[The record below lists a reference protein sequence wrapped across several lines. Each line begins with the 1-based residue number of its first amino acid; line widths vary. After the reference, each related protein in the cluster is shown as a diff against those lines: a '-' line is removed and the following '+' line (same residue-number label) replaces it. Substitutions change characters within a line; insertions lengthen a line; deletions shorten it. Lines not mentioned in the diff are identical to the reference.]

1 MSMTQT
7 PEKNKE
13 TIRRLYEDLLN
24 HGELELLDQVIADD
38 YIGIYG
44 QKGPQAFAE
53 TIRGLRQGF
62 PDIQWT
68 IEDLVAEGD
77 RVAARWTWQATH
89 QNAFRG
95 FPASQQ
101 RVTDKAIAIY
111 QFKNN
116 KIIHAWI
123 ETDRLGVLQQIGA
136 VPEDLGSLS
145 PSPTKNS

>member
-1 MSMTQT
+1 MPVIQT

-24 HGELELLDQVIADD
+24 HGKLELLDQVIDED

-44 QKGPQAFAE
+44 QRGPDAFAE
-53 TIRGLRQGF
+53 TIRGLLQGF

-68 IEDLVAEGD
+68 IEDLVAERD
-77 RVAARWTWQATH
+77 RVAVRWTWQATH

-95 FPASQQ
+95 FPATQKQ
-101 RVTDKAIAIY
+101 VTDKAVAIY

-136 VPEDLGSLS
+136 VPQDLGSLS
-145 PSPTKNS
+145 QSPTKNG